1 MISCYQGSKRSPKEG
16 DLVMISLLGNRY
28 HRRLGVITSLGLAE
42 SVDLV
47 IAGSSDCD
55 ARRVVVRPMHLVY
68 MQSATTSG
76 TISVSG
82 DK

>member
-1 MISCYQGSKRSPKEG
+1 
-16 DLVMISLLGNRY
+16 MISLLGNRY

-47 IAGSSDCD
+47 IAGLSDCD
-55 ARRVVVRPMHLVY
+55 SCWLVVRPVNLVY
-68 MQSATTSG
+68 MQSATISG
-76 TISVSG
+76 TINVSG